1 MSKKIPNIDF
11 IGKKNYAL
19 TFSAVLTI
27 LSLLLLI
34 FKGLN
39 FSIDFKGGT
48 IIEFWTTKD
57 RVEKELKELL
67 LSEYTDFEVSKT
79 KLYSEDS
86 IRCNYSLKIGANG
99 SHAVDNVAGIIKKAF
114 SDTEFIKI
122 DYIGPKIGAE
132 FAIDGVKAIIFSLL
146 AMMTYVWFRFDLK
159 FGFGVI
165 LALLHDVL
173 ITLGFFSLSG
183 FQFDL
188 TSIAVVLTVVG
199 YSINDSIVIYDRIRE
214 NLNVKIDKIKK
225 GEFGAII
232 NRSVNE
238 TLSRTI
244 MTSFTTLVVCIAL
257 LIFGGEALRGFSAGL
272 SFGIAFGTYSS
283 IYISAPVLIFFS
295 KK

>member
-1 MSKKIPNIDF
+1 MSKEIPNIDF

-19 TFSAVLTI
+19 TFSGMLTI
-27 LSLLLLI
+27 FSIILLI

-39 FSIDFKGGT
+39 FSIDFRGGT
-48 IIEFWTTKD
+48 VIEFWTKHD
-57 RVEKELKELL
+57 DVEVIMKNIM
-67 LSEYTDFEVSKT
+67 SDEYTDFEIHKT

-86 IRCNYSLKIGANG
+86 ICCNYSLQIGVSG
-99 SHAVDNVAGIIKKAF
+99 SEAVDKVAQIIKKSF
-114 SDTEFIKI
+114 PDTEFIKV
-122 DYIGPKIGAE
+122 DYIGPKVGAE
-132 FAIDGVKAIIFSLL
+132 FASDGAKAIIFSLL
-146 AMMTYVWFRFDLK
+146 AMMIYIWLRFDLK
-159 FGFGVI
+159 FGFGI
-165 LALLHDVL
+165 MLALLHDVL

-188 TSIAVVLTVVG
+188 TSIAVVLTIVG

-214 NLNVKIDKIKK
+214 NLKVKINRC
-225 GEFGAII
+225 EFKALI
-232 NRSVNE
+232 NQSINE
-238 TLSRTI
+238 TLSRTM

-283 IYISAPVLIFFS
+283 IYISAPVLIFCT

>member
-34 FKGLN
+34 LKGLN

-57 RVEKELKELL
+57 GVEKELKELL
-67 LSEYTDFEVSKT
+67 LSEYTDFEVNKT
-79 KLYSEDS
+79 KLYSADS
-86 IRCNYSLKIGANG
+86 ICCNYNLKIAASG
-99 SHAVDNVAGIIKKAF
+99 SDAVDNIAGILKKAF

-122 DYIGPKIGAE
+122 DYIGPKVGAE
-132 FAIDGVKAIIFSLL
+132 FAIDGAKAIIFSLL
-146 AMMTYVWFRFDLK
+146 AMMAYVWFRFDLK
-159 FGFGVI
+159 FGFGVM

-214 NLNVKIDKIKK
+214 NLNVKIDKIKRS
-225 GEFGAII
+225 EFGELI

-244 MTSFTTLVVCIAL
+244 MTSFTTLIVCIAL

>member
-19 TFSAVLTI
+19 TFSGILTI
-27 LSLLLLI
+27 LSVLLLI

-39 FSIDFKGGT
+39 LSIDFKGGT

-57 RVEKELKELL
+57 SVEDSLKDVFVN
-67 LSEYTDFEVSKT
+67 EYTDFEVHKT
-79 KLYSEDS
+79 KLDDS
-86 IRCNYSLKIGANG
+86 YLCCNYSLKIGASG
-99 SHAVDNVAGIIKKAF
+99 SDAVDKVAGAIKNAF
-114 SDTEFIKI
+114 PDAEFIKI
-122 DYIGPKIGAE
+122 DYIGPKVGAE
-132 FAIDGVKAIIFSLL
+132 FAIDGAKAVVFSLL
-146 AMMTYVWFRFDLK
+146 AMMAYVWFRFDLK
-159 FGFGVI
+159 FGFGVM

-214 NLNVKIDKIKK
+214 NLQTGVDKIKRSD
-225 GEFGAII
+225 FGVLI

-244 MTSFTTLVVCIAL
+244 MTSLTTLVVCIAL

-283 IYISAPVLIFFS
+283 IYVSAPVLIFLS
-295 KK
+295 RK

>member
-11 IGKKNYAL
+11 IKNTKYAL
-19 TFSAVLTI
+19 TFSIIITI
-27 LSLLLLI
+27 LSIILLF

-48 IIEFWTTKD
+48 IIEFSTAGNN
-57 RVEKELKELL
+57 VEDNLRELL
-67 LSEYTDFEVSKT
+67 INQYDDVEIHKN
-79 KLYSEDS
+79 KLGDS
-86 IRCNYSLKIGANG
+86 NICCNYNLKIGIGKSNII
-99 SHAVDNVAGIIKKAF
+99 DNVTAVIKNTF

-122 DYIGPKIGAE
+122 DYIGPKIGAN
-132 FAIDGVKAIIFSLL
+132 FMMKFSYGV
-146 AMMTYVWFRFDLK
+146 M
-159 FGFGVI
+159 

-173 ITLGFFSLSG
+173 ITLGFFSLTG

-188 TSIAVVLTVVG
+188 TSIAVILTIIG

-214 NLNVKIDKIKK
+214 NLKANLNKIHKNDLI
-225 GEFGAII
+225 ILI
-232 NRSVNE
+232 NRSINE

-244 MTSFTTLVVCIAL
+244 MTSLTTLVVSIAL
-257 LIFGGEALRGFSAGL
+257 LIFGGETLRSFSAGL

>member
-11 IGKKNYAL
+11 IGKKHYAL
-19 TFSAVLTI
+19 TFSIVLTI
-27 LSLLLLI
+27 LSMLLLI

-48 IIEFWTTKD
+48 IIEFST
-57 RVEKELKELL
+57 RQNSVEDTLRAMLANKY
-67 LSEYTDFEVSKT
+67 SDFEIHKT
-79 KLYSEDS
+79 KLNDDHIS
-86 IRCNYSLKIGANG
+86 CNYDLKIGASG
-99 SHAVDNVAGIIKKAF
+99 SDIVEEIASIIKSAF
-114 SDTEFIKI
+114 SDAEFIKI
-122 DYIGPKIGAE
+122 AYIGPKVGAE
-132 FAIDGVKAIIFSLL
+132 FALDGAKAVLFSLL
-146 AMMTYVWFRFDLK
+146 AMMAYVWFRFDLK
-159 FGFGVI
+159 FGFGVM

-173 ITLGFFSLSG
+173 ITLGFFSVSG

-188 TSIAVVLTVVG
+188 TSIAVILTIVG

-214 NLNVKIDKIKK
+214 NLNIGIDKMHR
-225 GEFGAII
+225 GELGVLI
-232 NRSVNE
+232 NRSINE

-244 MTSFTTLVVCIAL
+244 MTSLTTLVVSIAL

>member
-11 IGKKNYAL
+11 IGKMNYAL
-19 TFSAVLTI
+19 IFSIALTI
-27 LSLLLLI
+27 LSLVLLI

-39 FSIDFKGGT
+39 LSIDFKGGT
-48 IIEFWTTKD
+48 IIEFSTKQD
-57 RVEKELKELL
+57 DVENRLRELL
-67 LSEYTDFEVSKT
+67 IDEYRDFEIHKIQ
-79 KLYSEDS
+79 LNDEH
-86 IRCNYSLKIGANG
+86 ICCNYDLKIGTSGGDIVDKVTG
-99 SHAVDNVAGIIKKAF
+99 SIKNVFQDA
-114 SDTEFIKI
+114 EFIKI

-132 FAIDGVKAIIFSLL
+132 FAIDSAKAVVFSLL
-146 AMMTYVWFRFDLK
+146 AMMAYVWFRFGLK

-173 ITLGFFSLSG
+173 ITFGFFSLSG

-188 TSIAVVLTVVG
+188 TSIAVILTVVG

-214 NLNVKIDKIKK
+214 NLNIGLDKIKRS
-225 GEFGAII
+225 EFGILI
-232 NRSVNE
+232 NRSMNE

-244 MTSFTTLVVCIAL
+244 MTSLTTLVVSVSL

-283 IYISAPVLIFFS
+283 IYISAPVLIFLS

>member
-19 TFSAVLTI
+19 TFSGILTI
-27 LSLLLLI
+27 LSVLLLI

-39 FSIDFKGGT
+39 LSIDFKGGT
-48 IIEFWTTKD
+48 IIEFWTTKSE
-57 RVEKELKELL
+57 VEDSLKDVLIN
-67 LSEYTDFEVSKT
+67 EYTDFEIHKT
-79 KLYSEDS
+79 KLDASYLC
-86 IRCNYSLKIGANG
+86 CNYSLKIGANT
-99 SHAVDNVAGIIKKAF
+99 SDAVDKVAGAIKHAF
-114 SDTEFIKI
+114 PDAEFIKI
-122 DYIGPKIGAE
+122 DYIGPKVGAE
-132 FAIDGVKAIIFSLL
+132 FAIDGAKAIVFSLL
-146 AMMTYVWFRFDLK
+146 AMMAYVWFRFDLK
-159 FGFGVI
+159 FGFGVM

-214 NLNVKIDKIKK
+214 NLQVGVNKIKRSD
-225 GEFGAII
+225 FGVLI

-244 MTSFTTLVVCIAL
+244 MTSLTTLVVCIAL

-283 IYISAPVLIFFS
+283 IYVSAPVLIFLS
-295 KK
+295 RK

>member
-27 LSLLLLI
+27 LSLFLLI

-48 IIEFWTTKD
+48 IIEFWTSKNEI
-57 RVEKELKELL
+57 EKELQELL
-67 LSEYTDFEVSKT
+67 LSKYTDFEVNKI
-79 KLYSEDS
+79 KLYNQDE
-86 IRCNYSLKIGANG
+86 ICCNYSLKIGA
-99 SHAVDNVAGIIKKAF
+99 SSSDAVDEVASIIKEAF
-114 SDTEFIKI
+114 SDTEFKKI
-122 DYIGPKIGAE
+122 DYIGPKVGTE
-132 FAIDGVKAIIFSLL
+132 FAIDSAKAIIFSLL
-146 AMMTYVWFRFDLK
+146 AMMAYVWFRFDLK

-214 NLNVKIDKIKK
+214 NLNVTIDKIKNN
-225 GEFGAII
+225 EFGELI

-257 LIFGGEALRGFSAGL
+257 LVFGGEALRGFSAGL

-283 IYISAPVLIFFS
+283 IYVSAPVLIFFS

>member
-86 IRCNYSLKIGANG
+86 ICCNYSLKIGANG

>member
-11 IGKKNYAL
+11 IGKTKYAL
-19 TFSAVLTI
+19 TFSIAITI
-27 LSLLLLI
+27 LSILLLI

-48 IIEFWTTKD
+48 IIEFSTSKNN
-57 RVEKELKELL
+57 VENILRELL
-67 LSEYTDFEVSKT
+67 INEYNDLEIHKI
-79 KLYSEDS
+79 KLGNND
-86 IRCNYSLKIGANG
+86 ICCNYEVKIGT
-99 SHAVDNVAGIIKKAF
+99 SVSDIVDSVTHIIKDAF
-114 SDTEFIKI
+114 TDAEFIKI
-122 DYIGPKIGAE
+122 DYIGPKIGAD
-132 FAIDGVKAIIFSLL
+132 FALNSAKAILFSLL
-146 AMMTYVWFRFDLK
+146 AMMAYVWLRFDLK
-159 FGFGVI
+159 FGFGVM
-165 LALLHDVL
+165 LALLHDVV
-173 ITLGFFSLSG
+173 ITLGFFSLSS

-188 TSIAVVLTVVG
+188 TSIAVILTVVG

-214 NLNVKIDKIKK
+214 NLNVGLDKIKRS
-225 GEFGAII
+225 EFSILV
-232 NRSVNE
+232 NRSMNE

-244 MTSFTTLVVCIAL
+244 MTSLTTLVVSVAL

>member
-19 TFSAVLTI
+19 TFSGLLTI
-27 LSLLLLI
+27 LSILLLI

-57 RVEKELKELL
+57 GVEDSLKDVFIH
-67 LSEYTDFEVSKT
+67 EYTDFEIHKT
-79 KLYSEDS
+79 KLDDGY
-86 IRCNYSLKIGANG
+86 ICCNYSLMVGASG
-99 SHAVDNVAGIIKKAF
+99 SEAVDKVASAIKSTFPDA
-114 SDTEFIKI
+114 EFIKV
-122 DYIGPKIGAE
+122 DYIGPKVGAE
-132 FAIDGVKAIIFSLL
+132 FAIDGAKAIVFSLL
-146 AMMTYVWFRFDLK
+146 AMMAYVWFRFDLK
-159 FGFGVI
+159 FGFGVM

-214 NLNVKIDKIKK
+214 NLQTGVDKIKRSD
-225 GEFGAII
+225 FGVLI

-244 MTSFTTLVVCIAL
+244 MTSLTTLVVCIAL
-257 LIFGGEALRGFSAGL
+257 LVFGGEALRGFSAGL

-283 IYISAPVLIFFS
+283 IYVSAPVLIFFS